1 MSQEDRAQ
9 EQEVFHWE
17 LANRAR
23 PAAPVFKLGDP
34 GYGPALCSNEECEE
48 SLPALRRADGQ
59 RLCTECK
66 GLAERRAKRGF

>member
-17 LANRAR
+17 MANRAR
-23 PAAPVFKLGDP
+23 PPAKVFEPGEP
-34 GYGPALCSNEECEE
+34 GYGPALCTNLECEE
-48 SLPALRRADGQ
+48 PLPAARRSDGQ